1 MVRNLCQIFQQKW
14 LILKLVNSKRQMTLH
29 REGKSLLISSLL
41 IVLVINGLVAYFF
54 PENVYLRET
63 IVVIT
68 SLFYLIILQF
78 FRVPTRHTEI
88 NPNHII
94 APADGKVVVIEDVEE
109 TEYFK
114 GKRKQVSIFMSPIN
128 VHVNFNPISGIVSY
142 FKYHP
147 GKYLVAW
154 HPKSSTENER
164 TTCVVKHENGTEI
177 LFRQIAGALA
187 KRICWYVKEGD
198 QVTQGQEFGFI
209 KFGSRIDIYL
219 PLDAEIC
226 VNIGDKPVGSETVIA
241 KLR

>member
-1 MVRNLCQIFQQKW
+1 MK
-14 LILKLVNSKRQMTLH
+14 LH

-54 PENVYLRET
+54 PENVYLRES

-78 FRVPTRHTEI
+78 FRVPARHTEI

-94 APADGKVVVIEDVEE
+94 APADGKVVVIEEVEE
-109 TEYFK
+109 PEYFK

-187 KRICWYVKEGD
+187 KRICWYFKEGD
-198 QVTQGQEFGFI
+198 AVTQGQEFGFI